1 MTKSHPRGRA
11 PRDSVWGRIR
21 SSLISYVFVLPFML
35 VFFVFVLLPVLIS
48 IAMSFTSFDMLQPPK
63 FNGIDNYLNLFL
75 RDSIFLKSIGTT
87 FVMAVVV
94 GPVSYILSFTMAW
107 LLNEITPKVRALI
120 TLILYAPAI
129 SGNVYMI
136 WTVLFSGDDYGY
148 INGILL
154 KLGVISQSVQWL
166 KDPQYML
173 VIVIVVAL
181 WSSLGTSFLA
191 FIAGLQGVDKTLYEA
206 GAVDGIKN
214 RWQELYHITLPS
226 MKPQLM
232 FGAVMAIT
240 NSFGIGSICT
250 ALCGF
255 PSTDYAVH
263 TIMNHL
269 EDYGGARYEMGY
281 ASAIA
286 TILFI
291 IMITC
296 NFVIQ
301 RLLSKVGD

>member
-1 MTKSHPRGRA
+1 
-11 PRDSVWGRIR
+11 
-21 SSLISYVFVLPFML
+21 ML

-154 KLGVISQSVQWL
+154 KLGIISQSVQWL

-173 VIVIVVAL
+173 AIVIVVAL